1 MSCKKYRTPLE
12 AAFLSILLFCKEA
25 ISEMKTSKLLSHTL
39 CVCEREDKYIYT
51 HTQSATQNYYVF
63 KKKHL
68 FIPVTDEKKK
78 REKTQNIREKSN
90 RDRIG
95 RES

>member
-1 MSCKKYRTPLE
+1 
-12 AAFLSILLFCKEA
+12 
-25 ISEMKTSKLLSHTL
+25 MKTSKLLSHTL

-95 RES
+95 RESWVNYPQRNQLFADTEETKETGK